1 MVSKLPVNSALT
13 GHQCGICLSE
23 TQISN
28 EGQGKMTEQAPT
40 TTKSGESKRP
50 IIVGVAGGTGSGKTT
65 IVREMLKGIDPDDV
79 LLIQHDSYYRDRSHL
94 PSEERAN
101 INYDHPDALETSLLI
116 QHLKQ
121 LLAGEIT
128 HIPIYDFV
136 THTRKAEWRKVQPCK
151 VIVVEGILILA
162 DPSLRELFDIK
173 VFVDTDPDIRFIRR
187 LERDIAERGRTRE
200 SVVAQYMHTVRP
212 MHLEFVEPS
221 KRYADVIVP
230 EGGHNLVAVDMIV
243 TKIRS
248 VIEE

>member
-1 MVSKLPVNSALT
+1 MTS
-13 GHQCGICLSE
+13 QLSQS
-23 TQISN
+23 TDSR
-28 EGQGKMTEQAPT
+28 
-40 TTKSGESKRP
+40 RP

-65 IVREMLKGIDPDDV
+65 IVREMLKGIDPDNV

-101 INYDHPDALETSLLI
+101 INYDHPDALETTLLI
-116 QHLKQ
+116 RHLKQ
-121 LLAGEIT
+121 LLAGET
-128 HIPIYDFV
+128 ADIPIYDFV
-136 THTRKAEWRKVQPCK
+136 THTRKPECRQAKPCK

-200 SVVAQYMHTVRP
+200 SVVAQYMQTVRP

-221 KRYADVIVP
+221 KRYANVIVP
-230 EGGHNLVAVDMIV
+230 EGGHNIVAVDMIV

-248 VIEE
+248 VIKE

>member
-1 MVSKLPVNSALT
+1 MMT
-13 GHQCGICLSE
+13 GQSPGSV
-23 TQISN
+23 
-28 EGQGKMTEQAPT
+28 
-40 TTKSGESKRP
+40 ESKRP

-65 IVREMLKGIDPDDV
+65 IVREMLKGIDPDNV
-79 LLIQHDSYYRDRSHL
+79 LLIQHDSYYKDRSHL
-94 PSEERAN
+94 PREERAN
-101 INYDHPDALETSLLI
+101 VNYDHPDALETSLLI
-116 QHLKQ
+116 EHLKR
-121 LLAGEIT
+121 LLAGEAVD
-128 HIPIYDFV
+128 IPIYDFV
-136 THTRKAEWRKVQPCK
+136 THTRKPEYQLAKPCK

-200 SVVAQYMHTVRP
+200 SVVAQYMQTVRP

-230 EGGHNLVAVDMIV
+230 EGGHNIVAVDMIV

-248 VIEE
+248 VIKG

>member
-1 MVSKLPVNSALT
+1 
-13 GHQCGICLSE
+13 
-23 TQISN
+23 
-28 EGQGKMTEQAPT
+28 MTSQSPQSTEA
-40 TTKSGESKRP
+40 KRP

-65 IVREMLKGIDPDDV
+65 IVREMLKGIDPNNV
-79 LLIQHDSYYRDRSHL
+79 LLIQHDSYYKDRGHL

-121 LLAGEIT
+121 LLAGEAAD
-128 HIPIYDFV
+128 IPIYDFV
-136 THTRKAEWRKVQPCK
+136 THTRKLECRQFKPCK

-162 DPSLRELFDIK
+162 DPRLRDLFDIK

-200 SVVAQYMHTVRP
+200 SVVAQYLQTVRP

-230 EGGHNLVAVDMIV
+230 EGGHNIVAVDMIV

>member
-1 MVSKLPVNSALT
+1 
-13 GHQCGICLSE
+13 
-23 TQISN
+23 
-28 EGQGKMTEQAPT
+28 MTEKART
-40 TTKSGESKRP
+40 TTKSGDSKRP

-65 IVREMLKGIDPDDV
+65 IVREMLKGIDPDNV

-121 LLAGEIT
+121 LLAGEPT
-128 HIPIYDFV
+128 DIPIYDFV
-136 THTRKAEWRKVQPCK
+136 TQTRKAEWRRVQPCK

>member
-1 MVSKLPVNSALT
+1 ML
-13 GHQCGICLSE
+13 
-23 TQISN
+23 
-28 EGQGKMTEQAPT
+28 QG
-40 TTKSGESKRP
+40 
-50 IIVGVAGGTGSGKTT
+50 
-65 IVREMLKGIDPDDV
+65 LDPDNV
-79 LLIQHDSYYRDRSHL
+79 LLIQHDAYYRDRSHL
-94 PSEERAN
+94 PSEERAK

-121 LLAGEIT
+121 LLAGEPAD
-128 HIPIYDFV
+128 IPIYDFV
-136 THTRKAEWRKVQPCK
+136 THTRKPEYQRVKPCK

-200 SVVAQYMHTVRP
+200 SVVAQYLQTVRP

-230 EGGHNLVAVDMIV
+230 EGGHNIVAVDMII
-243 TKIRS
+243 TKVRS
-248 VIEE
+248 VVKG

>member
-1 MVSKLPVNSALT
+1 
-13 GHQCGICLSE
+13 
-23 TQISN
+23 
-28 EGQGKMTEQAPT
+28 MTSQPSHST
-40 TTKSGESKRP
+40 DSRRP

-65 IVREMLKGIDPDDV
+65 IVREMLKGIDPDNV

-94 PSEERAN
+94 PNEERAN
-101 INYDHPDALETSLLI
+101 VNYDHPDALETSLLI

-121 LLAGEIT
+121 LLAGEMAD
-128 HIPIYDFV
+128 IPIYDFV
-136 THTRKAEWRKVQPCK
+136 THTRKPECQGVKPCK

-221 KRYADVIVP
+221 KRFADVIVP